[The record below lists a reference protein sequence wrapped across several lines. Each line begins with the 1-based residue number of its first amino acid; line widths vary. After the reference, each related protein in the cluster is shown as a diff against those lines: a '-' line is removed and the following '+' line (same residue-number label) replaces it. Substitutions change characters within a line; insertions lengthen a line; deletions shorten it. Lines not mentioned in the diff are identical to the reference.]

1 MSLADFVLD
10 HTERGACTCGKCLD
24 APKNPKEKQPTG
36 HTVNLT
42 FFKVA
47 TKDVGESSKDE
58 FFSLVQLEYPN
69 WLDGKE
75 HNYLEVGAD
84 MGEQGIGLMTIGLGH
99 LLGVW
104 AALTPDTM
112 MPFMPEDLK
121 QQMAGRGF
129 VSLKYQEDKR

>member
-1 MSLADFVLD
+1 MSLADYVLA
-10 HTERGACTCGKCLD
+10 HTERGTCTCGKCFD
-24 APKNPKEKQPTG
+24 APENPKEKQPTG

-47 TKDVGESSKDE
+47 AKGVGESSKDE
-58 FFSLVQLEYPN
+58 FLSLVQLEYPK

-84 MGEQGIGLMTIGLGH
+84 MGDQGIGLMTIGLGH

-104 AALTPDTM
+104 TALSPDTM
-112 MPFMPEDLK
+112 IPSLPEDLK
-121 QQMAGRGF
+121 QQMAGRGY
-129 VSLKYQEDKR
+129 VSLKYENI